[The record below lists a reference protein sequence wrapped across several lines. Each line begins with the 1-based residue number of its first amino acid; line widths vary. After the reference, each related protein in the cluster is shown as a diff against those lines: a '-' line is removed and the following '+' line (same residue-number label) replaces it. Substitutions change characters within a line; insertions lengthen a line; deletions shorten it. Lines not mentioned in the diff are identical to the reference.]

1 MVQNGLACA
10 LKISWQDADSEH
22 EADALNAWQGDG
34 AVELISFDRSHGAL
48 LLERLDE
55 TTDLESLSPDRALEV
70 AGRLLRRLAI
80 PAPAWARS
88 LRTEAESLRADFPG
102 RWEEAGRP
110 FRRALMERACRT
122 IEDLAPG
129 AADLLVDVD
138 LHYRNVLAGRREP
151 WLAIDPKV
159 VAGDP
164 EYAAAALLW
173 QPFTG
178 IRARSDLDRKLAILT
193 DAAGFDEQKAR
204 AWTFV
209 RVVDYWLWAV
219 EQGLTENLA
228 CCEALAGYLSGSA
241 GE

>member
-1 MVQNGLACA
+1 
-10 LKISWQDADSEH
+10 
-22 EADALNAWQGDG
+22 
-34 AVELISFDRSHGAL
+34 
-48 LLERLDE
+48 
-55 TTDLESLSPDRALEV
+55 
-70 AGRLLRRLAI
+70 
-80 PAPAWARS
+80 
-88 LRTEAESLRADFPG
+88 
-102 RWEEAGRP
+102 
-110 FRRALMERACRT
+110 MERACRT
-122 IEDLAPG
+122 IEDLALG